1 MKIEFNKVTW
11 YSKLLAL
18 VVFLVLVPCLS
29 FYIGEQYQIFKS
41 QNTMSINYFD
51 YSLMHPQIQDTIH
64 AVVPVLA
71 DIKVTSN
78 DNGKVVTLA
87 KSQHVEI
94 VLGNPGDGGYQF
106 DAPEYDTSL
115 LHLNTHSHI
124 APTSK
129 NALPGNFGTD
139 VWEFTAIKSGS
150 TDVSITATRPWK
162 GGDTVSIFKSSF
174 LIK

>member
-18 VVFLVLVPCLS
+18 VLFLVVIPWLA
-29 FYIGEQYQIFKS
+29 FYIGEQYQIVKS
-41 QNTMSINYFD
+41 QNFIS
-51 YSLMHPQIQDTIH
+51 DTDH
-64 AVVPVLA
+64 ARQNT
-71 DIKVTSN
+71 DIKINLINSVFPDKKITSD

-162 GGDTVSIFKSSF
+162 GGDTVSVFKSSF